1 MCIRGKHPHK
11 RNQTNRSFRLS
22 AECTYELKVL
32 MSLKVAK
39 KEKKGRSWLL
49 FGGSIKEDLSKTKG
63 SKCTVQ
69 YPHDFCILKI
79 EMFVSWFLSSSSAWL
94 PDNRLPSLL
103 QCPPSPSSYLL
114 SVLTYLCS
122 SFLLFCL
129 FSSSEVCGIA
139 RYLIFWKETK
149 KRKLELCS
157 ILFFFVPSDEISLC
171 VCACEYTK

>member
-32 MSLKVAK
+32 MSPKVAK

-49 FGGSIKEDLSKTKG
+49 FGGSIKEDLSETKG

-129 FSSSEVCGIA
+129 FSSSKVYGIA
-139 RYLIFWKETK
+139 RCPIFWKETK
-149 KRKLELCS
+149 KENWSS
-157 ILFFFVPSDEISLC
+157 ILFFFVPTDEISLR
-171 VCACEYTK
+171 VCACVYTK